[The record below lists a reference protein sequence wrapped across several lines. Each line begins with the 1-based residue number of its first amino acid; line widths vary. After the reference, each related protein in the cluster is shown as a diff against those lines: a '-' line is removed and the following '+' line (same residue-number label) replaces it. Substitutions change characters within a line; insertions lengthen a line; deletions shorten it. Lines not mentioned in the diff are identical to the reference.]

1 MKTHGM
7 CYTRLYSIWQHMK
20 NRCNQPKAHNYKY
33 YGGRGITVCEEW
45 QESFEKFHDWAV
57 THGYSKELTIDRKDV
72 NGNYE
77 PDNCRWATKLEQEL
91 NKRK

>member
-57 THGYSKELTIDRKDV
+57 TH
-72 NGNYE
+72 E